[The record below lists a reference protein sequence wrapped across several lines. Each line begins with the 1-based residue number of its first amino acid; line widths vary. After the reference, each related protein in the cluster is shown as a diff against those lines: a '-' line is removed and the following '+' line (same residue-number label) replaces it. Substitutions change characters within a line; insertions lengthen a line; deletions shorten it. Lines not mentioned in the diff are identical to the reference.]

1 MDDSPPTFETPRL
14 LLVPI
19 DLAFAEAALKGHE
32 SLQHLL
38 GVPVADDFPDTR
50 GILIEVVDLAD
61 LNVSAE
67 NWFAW
72 SIRDKESQS
81 VIGTIGFHGPLQDYP
96 DAEIGYSV
104 SSAWRERGIGTEALT
119 AFMAWAK
126 TRPNLE
132 LILARVQVANLP
144 SLKMLLRAGFEIDGS
159 EETTE
164 DGTVLSL
171 SIPGAKATQ
180 PE

>member
-1 MDDSPPTFETPRL
+1 MDNSPPTFETPRL

-19 DLAFAEAALKGHE
+19 DPAFAEAALEGWE
-32 SLQHLL
+32 ALQQLL
-38 GVPVADDFPDTR
+38 GVPVADDFPNSR
-50 GILIEVVDLAD
+50 GMLTEVVELFD

-72 SIRDKESQS
+72 SIREKESQS

-132 LILARVQVANLP
+132 LIIARVQLENLP
-144 SLKMLLRAGFEIDGS
+144 SLKMLLRAGFEIDGM
-159 EETTE
+159 EETAE

-171 SIPGAKATQ
+171 SMAGAKATL